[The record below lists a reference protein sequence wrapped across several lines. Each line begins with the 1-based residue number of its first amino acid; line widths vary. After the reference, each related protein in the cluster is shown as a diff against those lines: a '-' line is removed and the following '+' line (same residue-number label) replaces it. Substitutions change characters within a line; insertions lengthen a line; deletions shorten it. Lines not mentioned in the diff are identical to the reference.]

1 MIFGKEVVKP
11 NFGGWKKNKTN
22 AYSKILDLSKY
33 YLFLFHP
40 PGYLVAA
47 QAIKSIYEKM
57 TLQDEAFLI
66 HMTCLVL
73 NVNALHQGFLIHVTH
88 LVNVL
93 HIYV

>member
-1 MIFGKEVVKP
+1 MLGKEVVKP

-47 QAIKSIYEKM
+47 QAIKSIYEKNDF
-57 TLQDEAFLI
+57 TRWVE
-66 HMTCLVL
+66 T
-73 NVNALHQGFLIHVTH
+73 
-88 LVNVL
+88 
-93 HIYV
+93 